1 MQAVPYAAAMFAAM
15 AKSWNEVQVWQQ
27 QHMLCV
33 LPISRLTWPMCDAA
47 AMYAAMAAPGDKD
60 DQPKATSNGI
70 IGFLFYAAFIVIC
83 AFCLLN
89 LYVGVI
95 FSEFSKIR
103 LLSTA
108 GSAFL
113 TAKQQ
118 VGISWAHAFSMYVK
132 TISCQARILPL
143 SDCSMLIIH
152 RQKAAS
158 KHILSS
164 IHIK

>member
-1 MQAVPYAAAMFAAM
+1 
-15 AKSWNEVQVWQQ
+15 
-27 QHMLCV
+27 
-33 LPISRLTWPMCDAA
+33 
-47 AMYAAMAAPGDKD
+47 MYAAMAAPNSKD

-113 TAKQQ
+113 TTKQQ
-118 VGISWAHAFSMYVK
+118 V
-132 TISCQARILPL
+132 
-143 SDCSMLIIH
+143 CSFIY
-152 RQKAAS
+152 RCKQ
-158 KHILSS
+158 
-164 IHIK
+164 

>member
-1 MQAVPYAAAMFAAM
+1 
-15 AKSWNEVQVWQQ
+15 
-27 QHMLCV
+27 
-33 LPISRLTWPMCDAA
+33 
-47 AMYAAMAAPGDKD
+47 MAAPNTKD
-60 DQPKATSNGI
+60 DQPQPTSNGI

-113 TAKQQ
+113 TTKQQ
-118 VGISWAHAFSMYVK
+118 V
-132 TISCQARILPL
+132 
-143 SDCSMLIIH
+143 
-152 RQKAAS
+152 RQLDLTCTAQIDWRFGTANGV
-158 KHILSS
+158 
-164 IHIK
+164 

>member
-1 MQAVPYAAAMFAAM
+1 MGPTRIV
-15 AKSWNEVQVWQQ
+15 
-27 QHMLCV
+27 C
-33 LPISRLTWPMCDAA
+33 CAA
-47 AMYAAMAAPGDKD
+47 AMYAAMAAPSDKN

-70 IGFLFYAAFIVIC
+70 IGFVFYAAFVVIC

-113 TAKQQ
+113 TTKQQ
-118 VGISWAHAFSMYVK
+118 VRAKCMALES
-132 TISCQARILPL
+132 QAVIV
-143 SDCSMLIIH
+143 SVTAMHSNT
-152 RQKAAS
+152 
-158 KHILSS
+158 
-164 IHIK
+164 

>member
-1 MQAVPYAAAMFAAM
+1 MQQ
-15 AKSWNEVQVWQQ
+15 WHEVQVWQQ
-27 QHMLCV
+27 KHMLCA
-33 LPISRLTWPMCDAA
+33 LSISRLTWRMCDAA
-47 AMYAAMAAPGDKD
+47 AMYAAMAAPDNKD

-70 IGFLFYAAFIVIC
+70 LGFLFYAAFIVIC

-113 TAKQQ
+113 TTKQQ
-118 VGISWAHAFSMYVK
+118 VGSAGHIHAACVSRQYHAKQAVCHYLNIQCSFS
-132 TISCQARILPL
+132 TG
-143 SDCSMLIIH
+143 
-152 RQKAAS
+152 KAAS
-158 KHILSS
+158 NHILSS
-164 IHIK
+164 VHIE

>member
-1 MQAVPYAAAMFAAM
+1 M
-15 AKSWNEVQVWQQ
+15 Q
-27 QHMLCV
+27 QHL
-33 LPISRLTWPMCDAA
+33 LNALSISRLTWHMCDAA
-47 AMYAAMAAPGDKD
+47 AMYAAMAAPSNKD

-113 TAKQQ
+113 TTKQQ
-118 VGISWAHAFSMYVK
+118 VGASWACVFSMRVK
-132 TISCQARILPL
+132 TVACKARTLPL
-143 SDCSMLIIH
+143 PDCSMLCIH
-152 RQKAAS
+152 RQSSVKTHPAA
-158 KHILSS
+158 
-164 IHIK
+164 

>member
-1 MQAVPYAAAMFAAM
+1 
-15 AKSWNEVQVWQQ
+15 
-27 QHMLCV
+27 
-33 LPISRLTWPMCDAA
+33 MCDAA
-47 AMYAAMAAPGDKD
+47 AMYAAMAAPDNKD

-70 IGFLFYAAFIVIC
+70 LGFLFYAAFIVIC

-113 TAKQQ
+113 TTKQQ
-118 VGISWAHAFSMYVK
+118 VGISWAHTYNMGVK
-132 TISCQARILPL
+132 TVQCKASVL
-143 SDCSMLIIH
+143 SLADCSMLVIH
-152 RQKAAS
+152 RQSSARTHPEQHTHPVAYIFCITGKGVPAAPDVTAEEAES
-158 KHILSS
+158 L
-164 IHIK
+164 

>member
-1 MQAVPYAAAMFAAM
+1 
-15 AKSWNEVQVWQQ
+15 
-27 QHMLCV
+27 
-33 LPISRLTWPMCDAA
+33 
-47 AMYAAMAAPGDKD
+47 MYAAMAAPSSKN

-113 TAKQQ
+113 TTKQQ
-118 VGISWAHAFSMYVK
+118 VG
-132 TISCQARILPL
+132 
-143 SDCSMLIIH
+143 SDC
-152 RQKAAS
+152 KAIS
-158 KHILSS
+158 Q
-164 IHIK
+164 

>member
-1 MQAVPYAAAMFAAM
+1 MELNTSLPATAHA
-15 AKSWNEVQVWQQ
+15 
-27 QHMLCV
+27 LCSV
-33 LPISRLTWPMCDAA
+33 NRYTNLARMCDAA
-47 AMYAAMAAPGDKD
+47 AMYAAMAAPSNKD

-113 TAKQQ
+113 TTKQQ
-118 VGISWAHAFSMYVK
+118 VGISWAHTFSMRLE
-132 TISCQARILPL
+132 TIACKARALPL
-143 SDCSMLIIH
+143 SDDPMH
-152 RQKAAS
+152 RQAKQHRNS
-158 KHILSS
+158 PEQQSH
-164 IHIK
+164 

>member
-1 MQAVPYAAAMFAAM
+1 
-15 AKSWNEVQVWQQ
+15 
-27 QHMLCV
+27 
-33 LPISRLTWPMCDAA
+33 MCDAA
-47 AMYAAMAAPGDKD
+47 AMYAAMAAPGNKD

-113 TAKQQ
+113 TTKQQ
-118 VGISWAHAFSMYVK
+118 VGFSWKHVFSMRVK
-132 TISCQARILPL
+132 TAPCRARTLPL
-143 SDCSMLIIH
+143 LECSTLCIH
-152 RQKAAS
+152 RQ
-158 KHILSS
+158 SS
-164 IHIK
+164 VKTHPEQHTH

>member
-1 MQAVPYAAAMFAAM
+1 
-15 AKSWNEVQVWQQ
+15 
-27 QHMLCV
+27 
-33 LPISRLTWPMCDAA
+33 MCDAA
-47 AMYAAMAAPGDKD
+47 AMYAAMAAPDNKD

-70 IGFLFYAAFIVIC
+70 LGFLFYAAFIVIC

-113 TAKQQ
+113 TTKQQ
-118 VGISWAHAFSMYVK
+118 VGFTWPYAFSTGVK
-132 TISCQARILPL
+132 SVSCKASSLPQFE
-143 SDCSMLIIH
+143 CSMLFVH
-152 RQKAAS
+152 RQ
-158 KHILSS
+158 SS
-164 IHIK
+164 LKQHPEQRTH

>member
-1 MQAVPYAAAMFAAM
+1 
-15 AKSWNEVQVWQQ
+15 
-27 QHMLCV
+27 
-33 LPISRLTWPMCDAA
+33 MCDAA
-47 AMYAAMAAPGDKD
+47 AMYAAMAAPGNKD

-113 TAKQQ
+113 TTKQQ
-118 VGISWAHAFSMYVK
+118 VGISWAHTCSMRVK
-132 TISCQARILPL
+132 TVSCKASSLPL
-143 SDCSMLIIH
+143 SECPML
-152 RQKAAS
+152 
-158 KHILSS
+158 S
-164 IHIK
+164 IKTDAEQHAH